1 MKVIGITGPTGAGKT
16 TALNALVSLG
26 GYIIDADEVYHD
38 LTLRSPALREDLVSR
53 FGPVYEGNV
62 LDRKRLG
69 TIVFQD
75 PAALEDLNGIIR
87 VHMGPEIEHHVAQA
101 MREGREVVGLDAI
114 ALVESGL
121 KARCHC
127 TVAVVAPE
135 ALRIRRI
142 MAREGIPEEYARLRV
157 RAQKSGEWFREHC
170 DYAIENTQA
179 DTVESFSQRALDLF
193 RRILEEI

>member
-62 LDRKRLG
+62 LDRKR
-69 TIVFQD
+69 
-75 PAALEDLNGIIR
+75 IIR